1 VRPGAGL
8 AASPGGGRAPDS
20 LPVVSRFGPVLTAI
34 VTPFDDDG
42 DVDEE
47 AFVALHRHVVAN
59 GSDGIVV
66 CGSTGEAATLS
77 ADEHLRVIELAVS
90 EKPPG
95 SQVVAGTGSN
105 DTRHACEMTARA
117 TELGVDGVLS
127 VTPYNKPNRRG
138 LLAHYAEVARSTD
151 KPVLLYNIPSRAV
164 IDVPNDLLAEI
175 GASAGNIVGV
185 KQANDDNLA
194 PIDGLDLYAGNDDS
208 FARALDAGAVGGIL
222 VASHLVGA
230 EMRRMV
236 TEPERRAEIDASL
249 RDVYAALAVTTN
261 PIGVKR
267 ALGLLGS
274 CSARLRLPLVE
285 ADEAET
291 AVIRAMLER
300 HGQLEPAS

>member
-1 VRPGAGL
+1 
-8 AASPGGGRAPDS
+8 
-20 LPVVSRFGPVLTAI
+20 VVSAFGPVLTAI
-34 VTPFDDDG
+34 VTPFDDEG
-42 DVDEE
+42 AVDEE

-59 GSDGIVV
+59 GSDGVVV

-77 ADEHLRVIELAVS
+77 DDEHLRVVELAVS
-90 EKPPG
+90 ERPAG
-95 SQVVAGTGSN
+95 SQVIAGTGSN

-127 VTPYNKPNRRG
+127 VTPYYNKPNRRG

-151 KPVLLYNIPSRAV
+151 KPVLLYNIPSRSV

-175 GASAGNIVGV
+175 GASADNIVGV
-185 KQANDDNLA
+185 KQANDANLA
-194 PIDGLDLYAGNDDS
+194 PIEGLDLYAGNDDS

-222 VASHLVGA
+222 VASHLVGPA
-230 EMRRMV
+230 MRRMV

-249 RDVYAALAVTTN
+249 REVYAALAVTTN
-261 PIGVKR
+261 PIGIKR
-267 ALGLLGS
+267 ALGLLGH

-300 HGQLEPAS
+300 HGLLAPAG